1 MVRPTMTTTDPE
13 SGKTREDRDAI
24 VRSAVADAIFD
35 AVGTLSLLGFSL
47 LFLAVGVRGLLVDG
61 STAVAVAA
69 LAASVAVA
77 GSAFELI
84 PPSRH

>member
-13 SGKTREDRDAI
+13 SGKTRRDRDAI
-24 VRSAVADAIFD
+24 GRSAVADAIFD

-69 LAASVAVA
+69 LVASVAVA
-77 GSAFELI
+77 GAAFELV
-84 PPSRH
+84 PPFRD

>member
-1 MVRPTMTTTDPE
+1 MTTTDPE

>member
-1 MVRPTMTTTDPE
+1 MTTTDPE
-13 SGKTREDRDAI
+13 SRKTRRDRDAI
-24 VRSAVADAIFD
+24 GRSAVADAIFD

-69 LAASVAVA
+69 LVASVAVA
-77 GSAFELI
+77 GVAFELV
-84 PPSRH
+84 PPFRD